1 MEQLGRCKRRNEL
14 LESEN
19 MKGVASDF
27 LVEDSTVD
35 YSTQQSI
42 LDAITGGSVFK
53 VDPEEVSNAV
63 DYQSHHAR
71 QSGGRSITIVNVI
84 IILTLL
90 NRQP

>member
-1 MEQLGRCKRRNEL
+1 MKGDINVAAMENYYGKPIDEL

-71 QSGGRSITIVNVI
+71 QSGGRSITN
-84 IILTLL
+84 TQ
-90 NRQP
+90 RE